1 MPIQQTSSAA
11 LHGDEAALY
20 DRHHEVLWRRVR
32 RHIHGPDALIDD
44 ACQQAWLIL
53 LRRQP
58 DRATVLQW
66 LTTVAIREAYRLS
79 GREWRELSLDDER
92 SPVPQETCDPEQGR
106 EARAALQALAALPER
121 QRRYLTLRVAG
132 HSYVEIQ
139 EHCGASRTNV
149 NKHLYRARRSLK
161 QVRASG

>member
-1 MPIQQTSSAA
+1 MSQAVDSRPLQ
-11 LHGDEAALY
+11 GDEGALY
-20 DRHHEVLWRRVR
+20 DRHHDVLWGRVR

-53 LRRQP
+53 LRSQP
-58 DRATVLQW
+58 ERETVLAW

-79 GREWRELSLDDER
+79 DREWRELSLDDER
-92 SPVPQETCDPEQGR
+92 CPIPQEASDLEQGR

-121 QRRYLTLRVAG
+121 QRCYLTLRVAG

-149 NKHLYRARRSLK
+149 NKHLYRARCTLK

>member
-1 MPIQQTSSAA
+1 MPIQQTSGAA

-79 GREWRELSLDDER
+79 ERERRELSLDGLHP
-92 SPVPQETCDPEQGR
+92 PVGQPAVDPDQGR
-106 EARAALQALAALPER
+106 EARMALRALAMLPER
-121 QRRYLTLRVAG
+121 QRRYLTLLVAG
-132 HSYVEIQ
+132 HSYQEIQ
-139 EHCGASRTNV
+139 EQCGASRTNV
-149 NKHLYRARRSLK
+149 NKHLYRARRTLK
-161 QVRASG
+161 EARASG

>member
-1 MPIQQTSSAA
+1 MPSQQVSSGV

-53 LRRQP
+53 LRAQP
-58 DRATVLQW
+58 ERETVLAW
-66 LTTVAIREAYRLS
+66 LTTVAIRESYRLS
-79 GREWRELSLDDER
+79 KRECRELSLDDER
-92 SPVPQETCDPEQGR
+92 CPAAQETIDPQQGR

-132 HSYVEIQ
+132 HSYVEIGEVCQ
-139 EHCGASRTNV
+139 ASRTNV
-149 NKHLYRARRSLK
+149 NKHLYRARRTLK
-161 QVRASG
+161 EARASG

>member
-1 MPIQQTSSAA
+1 MPSEQVSSGVPR
-11 LHGDEAALY
+11 GDEAALY

-53 LRRQP
+53 LRNQP
-58 DRATVLQW
+58 ERETVLAW

-79 GREWRELSLDDER
+79 SREWRELSLDDDR
-92 SPVPQETCDPEQGR
+92 SPTPQETSDPEQGR
-106 EARAALQALAALPER
+106 EVRAALQALAALPER

-139 EHCGASRTNV
+139 EHCGASKTNV
-149 NKHLYRARRSLK
+149 NKHLYRARCTLK
-161 QVRASG
+161 EVRASG

>member
-53 LRRQP
+53 LRAQP
-58 DRATVLQW
+58 ERETVLAW

-161 QVRASG
+161 EVRASG

>member
-1 MPIQQTSSAA
+1 MSQAA
-11 LHGDEAALY
+11 DSRPLHGDEGTLY
-20 DRHHEVLWRRVR
+20 DRHHDVLWHRVR

-53 LRRQP
+53 LRAQP
-58 DRATVLQW
+58 ERETVLAW

-79 GREWRELSLDDER
+79 DREWRELSLDDER
-92 SPVPQETCDPEQGR
+92 CPVPQEASDPQQGR

-132 HSYVEIQ
+132 HSYAEIQ
-139 EHCGASRTNV
+139 EHCGATRTNV
-149 NKHLYRARRSLK
+149 NKHLYRARRSLR

>member
-1 MPIQQTSSAA
+1 MPIHQTSSAA

-32 RHIHGPDALIDD
+32 RHIHGPDAMIDD

-58 DRATVLQW
+58 DRETVLAW

-79 GREWRELSLDDER
+79 GCERRELSLDQLHPAAAEAAI
-92 SPVPQETCDPEQGR
+92 DPEQGR
-106 EARAALQALAALPER
+106 EARTALRALAVLPER
-121 QRRYLTLRVAG
+121 QRCYLTLLVAG
-132 HSYVEIQ
+132 HSYQEIQ
-139 EHCGASRTNV
+139 EHCGTTRTNV

-161 QVRASG
+161 ETRASG

>member
-1 MPIQQTSSAA
+1 MSQAVEARPLQ
-11 LHGDEAALY
+11 GDEGALY
-20 DRHHEVLWRRVR
+20 DRHHDVLWCRVR

-53 LRRQP
+53 LRNQP
-58 DRATVLQW
+58 QRETVLGW

-79 GREWRELSLDDER
+79 NREWRELSLDDER
-92 SPVPQETCDPEQGR
+92 SPTPQETSDPEQGR

-139 EHCGASRTNV
+139 EHCGTSRTNV